1 MANGLFSGSGNNA
14 QMTQLLLQ
22 KERQDRIRQA
32 GAGMDPLVAAVAR
45 ATQGMRESVGDVAG
59 GIGGL
64 LTGEG
69 RRLDP
74 RMAAAVKLD
83 KDRDEMMQLLS
94 GFAADGNI
102 TEEETKLGFT
112 ELVKRGYINEAKEFL
127 QQAASMGTMRRA
139 DAGEERAE
147 RGLDLREKADARAA
161 AKAELERKKAE
172 AEAETRPLRKKQL
185 ELQNKKLEKQ
195 IASMGT
201 GADTKYA
208 EISVGEKKAVEKYIK
223 GNPEITKA
231 FDSKFKDNVG
241 STFGKPNEENIRA
254 VVETMAKLR
263 TQKAYKGKSTLEL
276 LKIIL
281 GSSQAPATTR
291 GGGRTFNKPP
301 AIGASRPS
309 SMPQGSFRTST
320 GGINSPMPKP
330 PSR

>member
-14 QMTQLLLQ
+14 RMTQLLLQ
-22 KERQDRIRQA
+22 KERQDRIQQA
-32 GAGMDPLVAAVAR
+32 GAGMDPLVAAAAR
-45 ATQGMRESVGDVAG
+45 ATQGMRESVGDIAG

-102 TEEETKLGFT
+102 TEEEAKLGFT
-112 ELVKRGYINEAKEFL
+112 ELVKRGYMNEAKEFL

-147 RGLDLREKADARAA
+147 KGLDLREKADARAA

-195 IASMGT
+195 IELMGT
-201 GADTKYA
+201 GGDKYS
-208 EISVGEKKAVEKYIK
+208 ELRESEKKAVKKYITD
-223 GNPEITKA
+223 NPDITKA
-231 FDSKFKDNVG
+231 FDSRFKDNAG

-254 VVETMAKLR
+254 VVEAMAKLR
-263 TQKAYKGKSTLEL
+263 TQKAYKSKSTLEL
-276 LKIIL
+276 LKIVL
-281 GSSQAPATTR
+281 GSSQAPAAKT
-291 GGGRTFNKPP
+291 GGGRTFKKPP
-301 AIGASRPS
+301 TIGASRPS
-309 SMPQGSFRTST
+309 PTPQGSFRTST

>member
-1 MANGLFSGSGNNA
+1 
-14 QMTQLLLQ
+14 MTQLLLQ

-102 TEEETKLGFT
+102 TEEEAKLGYT
-112 ELVKRGYINEAKEFL
+112 ELVKRGYMNEAKEFL

-139 DAGEERAE
+139 DTAEKRAE
-147 RGLDLREKADARAA
+147 RGLVIQEQGLDLRKKSDARAA
-161 AKAELERKKAE
+161 ATAELERKKAE

-195 IASMGT
+195 IELMGT
-201 GADTKYA
+201 GGDKYS
-208 EISVGEKKAVEKYIK
+208 ELRESEKKAVKKYITD
-223 GNPEITKA
+223 NPDITKA
-231 FDSKFKDNVG
+231 FDSRFKDNAG

-254 VVETMAKLR
+254 VVEAMAKLR
-263 TQKAYKGKSTLEL
+263 TQKAYKSKSTLEL
-276 LKIIL
+276 LKIVL
-281 GSSQAPATTR
+281 GSSQAPAART
-291 GGGRTFNKPP
+291 GGGRTLSKPP
-301 AIGASRPS
+301 TIGAARPAA
-309 SMPQGSFRTST
+309 MPQGSFSTST

-330 PSR
+330 